1 MKAVLRVIL
10 IVCTFTV
17 THGSQYNHALYD
29 HLFKNYRKEVRPIDY
44 TNPSAPTNVTIQLYL
59 KQIQKVVDSDQI
71 VKLYCW
77 LEMYWRDVNLR
88 WKESDFNG
96 TTQLIIPS
104 NHLWRP
110 DLLVYNNAHMNV
122 EDNELETNAVIR
134 SDGRVSVY
142 RAMVTQITCQL
153 ELENFPFDQQIC
165 FIMLSSWSYDGSGI
179 MLNTLVSTDLDN
191 SQKDLSKISTLA
203 HYMPNGEWYMNDFK
217 IQRNLK
223 YYECCPYAF
232 PDLTY
237 YFSIRRNPIYYLFT
251 QLLPST
257 FISIITMI
265 GSFTVHSSTGENEEK
280 ITLGVTAGMAIVI
293 ILMMVADKL
302 PATSNDLPLLGKFYV
317 GLIFIIFFGTVC
329 TTIVLNVQMK
339 GNHMEPVPLWFKRLV
354 KRYRIF
360 QIVFERY
367 WKQTQK
373 EVRSYDCTK
382 ESLLI
387 HSQSVNGHLNRGD
400 GLKENGVKLN
410 LHKCPGYTPTSQNF
424 ATCSLYSKILSTVTE
439 IHDSTRFM
447 LDRFE
452 QDRRRSVLRHD
463 WESIARGLDRVF
475 LTIFVTVTTLY
486 AFWLF
491 TQSSS
496 AALMITQEFMNQ
508 TSAIA

>member
-1 MKAVLRVIL
+1 MPGFLWIL
-10 IVCTFTV
+10 LTILLSIVN
-17 THGSQYNHALYD
+17 GSQYNHALFE

-77 LEMYWRDVNLR
+77 LEMYWRDVNLV

-104 NHLWRP
+104 AHLWRP

-122 EDNELETNAVIR
+122 DDNELETNAVIR

-153 ELENFPFDQQIC
+153 TLENFPFDQQIC

-191 SQKDLSKISTLA
+191 SQKDLRKISTLA
-203 HYMPNGEWYMNDFK
+203 HYMANGEWYLNDFK

-329 TTIVLNVQMK
+329 TTLVLNVQMK

-354 KRYRIF
+354 KRYRVM
-360 QIVFERY
+360 QIIFERY

-373 EVRSYDCTK
+373 AEKEGDYLK
-382 ESLLI
+382 ESLII
-387 HSQSVNGHLNRGD
+387 HSQSANGHIGES
-400 GLKENGVKLN
+400 GKENGVKLIS
-410 LHKCPGYTPTSQNF
+410 HGCPVYTPTSHSL
-424 ATCSLYSKILSTVTE
+424 ATCPLYAKILGTVTDIRE
-439 IHDSTRFM
+439 NTKVM
-447 LDRFE
+447 LERLE
-452 QDRRRSVLRHD
+452 HDRRRFSLRHD
-463 WESIARGLDRVF
+463 WESIARGLDRIF

-496 AALMITQEFMNQ
+496 PALMITQEFMNQ